1 MPTIQIIVRGKV
13 QGVFYRMDA
22 ADKAIELNLKGWVRN
37 NKDGTVEL
45 LISAGEAELEKF
57 IEWAKAGPPGA
68 IVEEVLVT
76 PKGDMELDNFTIL
89 R

>member
-1 MPTIQIIVRGKV
+1 MPAIHILVRGKV
-13 QGVFYRMDA
+13 QRVFYRMDA
-22 ADKAIELNLKGWVRN
+22 ANKAMELKLKGWIRN

-57 IEWAKAGPPGA
+57 VEWAKVGPPEA
-68 IVEEVLVT
+68 VVEEVVVT
-76 PKGDMELDNFTIL
+76 PKGDLELDNFTIL